1 MPEPKSF
8 DTYKNTTA
16 PMIVILDCLEIDM
29 EVLDIG
35 IETVESNECR
45 RVSRGNRDI
54 NGVLAVIWEE
64 ARVFYKDE

>member
-1 MPEPKSF
+1 
-8 DTYKNTTA
+8 
-16 PMIVILDCLEIDM
+16 MIVILDCLEIDM

>member
-1 MPEPKSF
+1 LPEPKSF
-8 DTYKNTTA
+8 DAYKNTTA

-45 RVSRGNRDI
+45 RVSRGNRDT
-54 NGVLAVIWEE
+54 NGVLAVI
-64 ARVFYKDE
+64 